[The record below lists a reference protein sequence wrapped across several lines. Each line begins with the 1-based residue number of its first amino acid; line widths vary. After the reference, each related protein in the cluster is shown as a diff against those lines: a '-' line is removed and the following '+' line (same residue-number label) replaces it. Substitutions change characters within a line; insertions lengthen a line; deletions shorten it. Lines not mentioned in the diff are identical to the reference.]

1 MNEQK
6 NLKIHRPHHSQNGDQ
21 PHLLVRFHFFKK
33 KLNLVNIFCHK
44 MCLLDA
50 NVSPKMCCH
59 LKQQEIL
66 CILMQVDI
74 RRCIRSLLE
83 FNLTPT
89 MCALLLY
96 NVNIHILSEKIFSS
110 QIVITQ

>member
-1 MNEQK
+1 
-6 NLKIHRPHHSQNGDQ
+6 
-21 PHLLVRFHFFKK
+21 
-33 KLNLVNIFCHK
+33 

-50 NVSPKMCCH
+50 NVSLKTCCH
-59 LKQQEIL
+59 LQQHEIL

-74 RRCIRSLLE
+74 RQCIWPLLE

-96 NVNIHILSEKIFSS
+96 NVNIHILSEKYFHLKL
-110 QIVITQ
+110 

>member
-1 MNEQK
+1 
-6 NLKIHRPHHSQNGDQ
+6 
-21 PHLLVRFHFFKK
+21 
-33 KLNLVNIFCHK
+33 

-110 QIVITQ
+110 QIVITTMRHKHLIFGKLDKNYISQIAAQHFKKHLCFFQENKIFSIQQSF